1 MGPAYSAPVI
11 VHRRSL
17 QAGSGRAMGLAVLL
31 LAILLRIA
39 VPSGWMPAGDGRH
52 IMPCPGM
59 AMPMPMAA
67 HRAPSGHHDAP
78 DPAKSHGDTCAFAAF
93 AVPLLAPGDPWTAPV
108 LVLAASWAAA
118 GVPMRLIAA
127 RALAAPPPPP
137 TGPPAAF

>member
-1 MGPAYSAPVI
+1 MSLCPAYSTVVI

-17 QAGSGRAMGLAVLL
+17 QAGSGRPIGLAVLL

-108 LVLAASWAAA
+108 LAPLSALPATFSSPEAS
-118 GVPMRLIAA
+118 L
-127 RALAAPPPPP
+127 RASAKA
-137 TGPPAAF
+137 